1 MDIIE
6 LYLIILGLKEIPRT
20 GWNEVGV
27 STNKVESIMAHIG
40 GTVALARLLKTK
52 EEYKDIDMD
61 KVDGLI
67 VINELKKLEG
77 NVEYSITENGDYS
90 EDFVLSLLNRLSNK
104 DQLVALYDEGKLGQS
119 KEAKFAVMVAKLES
133 DIQAKKYEQE
143 GEFTLDNAKKDIE
156 NYPDEIKGKLGEI
169 KKASDGWISYNQK
182 YYDENFMKLSEDIKK
197 L

>member
-143 GEFTLDNAKKDIE
+143 GEFTLDNAIKDIE
-156 NYPDEIKGKLGEI
+156 NYPDEIKSKLGEI
-169 KKASDGWISYNQK
+169 KKASDGWITYNQK
-182 YYDENFMKLSEDIKK
+182 YYDENFMELSEDIKK

>member
-27 STNKVESIMAHIG
+27 STNKVESIMTHIG

-77 NVEYSITENGDYS
+77 NVEYSITENGNYS

-156 NYPDEIKGKLGEI
+156 NYPDEIKSKLGEI
-169 KKASDGWISYNQK
+169 KKASDGWITYNQK
-182 YYDENFMKLSEDIKK
+182 YYDENFTNLSEDIKK